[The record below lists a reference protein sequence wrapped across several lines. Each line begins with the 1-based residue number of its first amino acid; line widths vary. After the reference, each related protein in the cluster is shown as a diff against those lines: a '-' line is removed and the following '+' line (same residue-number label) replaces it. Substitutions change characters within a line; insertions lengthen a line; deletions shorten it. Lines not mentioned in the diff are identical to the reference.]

1 MRISDW
7 SSDVCSSDLCIKTHW
22 DQYALGCESVGR
34 PADRKFWRIAR
45 DILVADSDSAAADY
59 LAEPGNSYSY
69 YYQFVSDALKS
80 FNGTAVLK
88 ADKDMADSDVTAQY
102 CLDTL
107 VLSGSPQTVLDKIID
122 FVDSMRSEERRVGK
136 ECVST

>member
-69 YYQFVSDALKS
+69 YYQFVSYAPKS
-80 FNGTAVLK
+80 FNG
-88 ADKDMADSDVTAQY
+88 
-102 CLDTL
+102 
-107 VLSGSPQTVLDKIID
+107 
-122 FVDSMRSEERRVGK
+122 RSEERRVVK
-136 ECVST
+136 ESVSTCRSRWSP